1 VHLGSPEEGDE
12 FLAKRWPEARAVS
25 DPDEVLYDGF
35 GLARGTLGQLLGPR
49 VLWAG
54 LKSTLS
60 GHGFAM
66 PAQDAVRMSG
76 WFLVNDGQVVWSHR
90 HEHSGAHRRYE
101 EIERVCAELAGR
113 AR

>member
-1 VHLGSPEEGDE
+1 
-12 FLAKRWPEARAVS
+12 
-25 DPDEVLYDGF
+25 
-35 GLARGTLGQLLGPR
+35 
-49 VLWAG
+49 
-54 LKSTLS
+54 
-60 GHGFAM
+60 
-66 PAQDAVRMSG
+66 MSG